1 MSRTLHLQRR
11 SQRFFDVSER
21 SDARKPFE
29 RDRDRVLYSDEFRRL
44 GGVTQVI
51 SPAERQLIHTRLT
64 HSLEVAQIAR
74 ALARKL
80 VESVPRPAIEQAGGL
95 DPYVVE
101 TAALVHDLGHPP
113 FGHVTESQLNHLLRK
128 NGVSDGFE
136 GNAQSFR
143 IVTKLSVR
151 RDDHVGLNLTRASL
165 AAVLKYPWL
174 VSSAKEHDGK
184 WGCYDSELEIF
195 KFAREFAPS
204 SDTKSLEAALM
215 DWADDI
221 AYAVHD
227 VYDFVRAGLIPLERL
242 IVDPAER
249 ESVVDCEL
257 QRPGGPRSNKSDLL
271 AGFERVLD
279 FAPRGNPL
287 SRRHFAELHQFSS
300 ALVDR
305 YISAIRF
312 TGNGWG
318 ESAIEVPV
326 EHKNEVAV
334 LKGLTWQYVI
344 SGQALTTQRFGQ
356 RRLVTSLFDLLAE
369 AASNAKEWTVFSPV
383 VQGQLAQCDT
393 EQQRLRVVADV
404 IASMT
409 ERQAVDLHLRLTGL
423 NLGSALDQALL

>member
-1 MSRTLHLQRR
+1 MSQTLQARRR
-11 SQRFFDVSER
+11 SQRFFNVSER
-21 SDARKPFE
+21 NDGRGPFE
-29 RDRDRVLYSDEFRRL
+29 RDRDRVLYSDELRRL

-74 ALARKL
+74 ALARRL
-80 VESVPRPAIEQAGGL
+80 IDTAPRAGIEQAGGL
-95 DPYVVE
+95 DLHVVE

-113 FGHVTESQLNHLLRK
+113 FGHVTESLLDGLLK
-128 NGVSDGFE
+128 CKGITDGFE

-151 RDDHVGLNLTRASL
+151 RDDHVGLNLTRATL

-174 VSSAKEHDGK
+174 VEKAKDHKDK
-184 WGCYDSELEIF
+184 WGCYDSENDVFE
-195 KFAREFAPS
+195 FAREYAPS
-204 SDTKSLEAALM
+204 SDAKSLEAALM

-227 VYDFVRAGLIPLERL
+227 VYDFVRAGLIPLDRL
-242 IVDPAER
+242 IADSAER
-249 ESVVDCEL
+249 EAVVDNEIKRL
-257 QRPGGPRSNKSDLL
+257 SGPASSRTDLL

-287 SRRHFAELHQFSS
+287 SRRHVAELHQFSS

-305 YISAIRF
+305 YISAIQF
-312 TGNGWG
+312 TGEGWG
-318 ESAIEVPV
+318 ESAIQIPAG
-326 EHKNEVAV
+326 HKHEVAV

-356 RRLVTSLFDLLAE
+356 RQLISSLFNLLVE
-369 AASNAKEWTVFSPV
+369 AASSQKEWTVFSPV
-383 VQGQLAQCDT
+383 VQGELAKCDT
-393 EQQRLRVVADV
+393 QDQRLRVVADV

-409 ERQAVDLHLRLTGL
+409 ERQAVDLHLRLKGL